1 MSVSNGWTLPV
12 ITVNCGSS
20 GGDTSALQAEL
31 DENNAFD
38 TALASRV
45 SSVETNLLQETKE
58 RKADVSSVF
67 SGLQYEETARKSDV
81 SSLTSR
87 MNDVEAKNT
96 SQDGSLVSLTT
107 RVSDVETKNSS
118 QDVSIA
124 GLNTS
129 LGNTT
134 ITLLNRIGAVETK
147 NTSQDDSITG
157 LTTRVFDVET
167 KNTSQDDSINTLSFQ
182 MQAVQNNVSAISLV
196 NTGASFGAPGATASL
211 VHATSSNPS
220 FKVKGL
226 TASNSILFGVST
238 DSVDVSIDPA
248 LIGRISTLETKN
260 SSQDTSITSLNTS
273 IASIQSS
280 VILNCTINGSAHT
293 VGFQRV
299 GSIVCMMV
307 PAKLTTGS
315 SIVIIFS
322 TALPQIYRLSSSGSQ
337 SMSTSIMI
345 TDNGVSKASNV
356 SYLDD
361 QGRINITTPNGFSG
375 VSNYMPVWSM
385 TYSTA
390 LVI

>member
-45 SSVETNLLQETKE
+45 LSVETNLLQETKE

-87 MNDVEAKNT
+87 VSDVEAKNS
-96 SQDGSLVSLTT
+96 SQDGSIAGLNT

-134 ITLLNRIGAVETK
+134 ITLLNRIGA
-147 NTSQDDSITG
+147 
-157 LTTRVFDVET
+157 VET

-226 TASNSILFGVST
+226 TASNSILFGVSM

-260 SSQDTSITSLNTS
+260 TSQDTSITSLNTS
-273 IASIQSS
+273 VSGIQSS

-361 QGRINITTPNGFSG
+361 QGRINITTANGFSG